1 MKLRNK
7 HSDEDDIEV
16 SMSPLID
23 CVFLLLIF
31 FLVTTMLKKPSK
43 DIEVDLPYSNAAI
56 EMEPNED
63 TVIGID
69 KRGHFYF
76 DGVRVGRM
84 DLRRYL
90 GEISS
95 TNPDQGIRLDCDR
108 KARNIHVAEVLDLCN
123 FYQINNVGLRTYDE
137 SYNQ

>member
-43 DIEVDLPYSNAAI
+43 DINVNLPSSNAAI
-56 EMEPNED
+56 EMEPNDD

-69 KRGHFYF
+69 RKGRFYY
-76 DGVRVGRM
+76 DGVATNRM
-84 DLRRYL
+84 KLRQRL
-90 GEISS
+90 QHIAE
-95 TNPDQGIRLDCDR
+95 TNPEQGIRLDFDA
-108 KARNIHVAEVLDLCN
+108 KTKFIYLAEVLDLCN
-123 FYQINNVGLRTYDE
+123 FYQINNVGVRTYDE

>member
-1 MKLRNK
+1 MKLKNK
-7 HSDEDDIEV
+7 HRDEDNVEV

-43 DIEVDLPYSNAAI
+43 DIDISLPTSNAAVEI
-56 EMEPNED
+56 QPNDD

-69 KRGHFYF
+69 RNGRLFF
-76 DGVRVGRM
+76 DGVRTTRM
-84 DLRRYL
+84 EMRRHL
-90 GEISS
+90 QQISL
-95 TNPDQGIRLDCDR
+95 TDKDRGIRLDCD
-108 KARNIHVAEVLDLCN
+108 KKTKFIHVAEILDLCN
-123 FYQINNVGLRTYDE
+123 FYQINNVGVRTYDE

>member
-7 HSDEDDIEV
+7 HGDEDEIEV

-43 DIEVDLPYSNAAI
+43 DIDVNLPYSNAAV
-56 EMEPNED
+56 EMEPNDD

-69 KRGHFYF
+69 RQGRFYF

-84 DLRRYL
+84 ELRQYL
-90 GEISS
+90 SEIAAS
-95 TNPDQGIRLDCDR
+95 NPEQGIRLDCDQ
-108 KARNIHVAEVLDLCN
+108 KTKNIHVSEVLDLCN
-123 FYQINNVGLRTYDE
+123 FYQINNVGVRTYDE

>member
-7 HSDEDDIEV
+7 HSDEDEIEV

-43 DIEVDLPYSNAAI
+43 DININLPSSNAAI
-56 EMEPNED
+56 EMEPNDD
-63 TVIGID
+63 TVIGVD
-69 KRGHFYF
+69 RKGRFYF
-76 DGVRVGRM
+76 EGVRVGRM
-84 DLRRYL
+84 ELRKYL
-90 GEISS
+90 AQIAAV
-95 TNPDQGIRLDCDR
+95 NPNEGIRLDVDA
-108 KARNIHVAEVLDLCN
+108 KTKNIHVAEVTDLLN
-123 FYQINNVGLRTYDE
+123 FYQINNIGVRAYDG

>member
-7 HSDEDDIEV
+7 HQDEDDIEV

-43 DIEVDLPYSNAAI
+43 DIDVNLPYSNAAI
-56 EMEPNED
+56 EMEPNDD

-69 KRGHFYF
+69 RKGNFYF

-84 DLRRYL
+84 ELRRYL
-90 GEISS
+90 GRIAVE
-95 TNPDQGIRLDCDR
+95 NPDQGIRLDCDQ
-108 KARNIHVAEVLDLCN
+108 KTKNIHVAEILDLCN
-123 FYQINNVGLRTYDE
+123 FHQINNVGVRTYDE

>member
-31 FLVTTMLKKPSK
+31 FLVTTMLKKQSK
-43 DIEVDLPYSNAAI
+43 DIDVDLPYSNAAI
-56 EMEPNED
+56 DMEPNDD

-69 KRGHFYF
+69 KEGNFYF

-84 DLRRYL
+84 ELRSRL
-90 GEISS
+90 NEISAI
-95 TNPDQGIRLDCDR
+95 NPDQGIRLDCD
-108 KARNIHVAEVLDLCN
+108 KKTRNIHVSEVLDLCN

>member
-7 HSDEDDIEV
+7 HRDEEDIEV

-43 DIEVDLPYSNAAI
+43 DIDVDLPYSSSAI
-56 EMEPNED
+56 EMEPNDD

-69 KRGHFYF
+69 KAGNFYF

-84 DLRRYL
+84 ELRRYL
-90 GEISS
+90 SQISA
-95 TNPDQGIRLDCDR
+95 TNPDQGIRLDCDQ
-108 KARNIHVAEVLDLCN
+108 KARNVHVSEVLDLCN